1 MNTMVVIFVPT
12 GRSPEDFEAALLIRL
27 PPVET
32 GHAGRPTRA
41 SAADKPVE
49 EELPLWTWFIPNPA
63 R

>member
-1 MNTMVVIFVPT
+1 MRTMVVIVVPA

-32 GHAGRPTRA
+32 GDAGPPTRA
-41 SAADKPVE
+41 PDAGKPVE
-49 EELPLWTWFIPNPA
+49 EELPLWTWFIPNPT